1 MNKNTYLNEEHI
13 VAYLDGEVALAGKE
27 VRAALAADPE
37 LAKAALDYH
46 GLQKAFAASAGDKRF
61 ALTEEIDR
69 KTLKALRE
77 TLRTSRGEVR
87 IPERSADAMPVRSVR
102 TALVKQLW
110 FKRSSIGLAF
120 AVLLGALFFS
130 LTRNDIKVEPSV
142 ADKGTSVTAPLASQ
156 EKPSLPQSAVSSEV
170 QSPAKAVPSSVKTEE
185 APEMKAPAAT
195 PVSANKA
202 ETTTPSAQN
211 VAQAAPAPASDPE
224 DIMISHRFAKMIKQT
239 RVVEV
244 TQQDKM

>member
-46 GLQKAFAASAGDKRF
+46 GLQKAFAASSRDGRF
-61 ALTEEIDR
+61 ALTSEIDR

-87 IPERSADAMPVRSVR
+87 MPERAADAMPVRQVR
-102 TALVKQLW
+102 TPLVKQLW

-120 AVLLGALFFS
+120 AMLLGALFIS
-130 LTRNDIKVEPSV
+130 VTRNDIKVEPSV
-142 ADKGTSVTAPLASQ
+142 ADKGTAISAPLASQ
-156 EKPSLPQSAVSSEV
+156 EKPSLPQTAASSEV
-170 QSPAKAVPSSVKTEE
+170 QSPAKAVPASVKTE
-185 APEMKAPAAT
+185 APAMKAPAGTQVA
-195 PVSANKA
+195 ANKV
-202 ETTTPSAQN
+202 ETTPSAQN
-211 VAQAAPAPASDPE
+211 VAQAAATPANDPQ
-224 DIMISHRFAKMIKQT
+224 DIMISRRYAKMIKET